1 MEKQSKRYRIEFYVS
16 YCVIL
21 ATIFILFMLY
31 CTFNGGISTSSSDWS
46 NFATFLGSI
55 GTMLFTALNVWVFFH
70 LTLSIAQ
77 NESQFV
83 LQERQ
88 IACINK
94 FSHAILFVFPN
105 SSNESACDVKED
117 ILEKALDLF
126 KNFKKHKDILP
137 TLNGKSYEEF
147 ITQYQ
152 DFCLKYRD
160 YSYYQNLGNRDAYE
174 QIFNGNQPEEEYYKL
189 YCTARGIYQQL
200 IGDIISIEM

>member
-94 FSHAILFVFPN
+94 FSHAISFIFPI
-105 SSNESACDVKED
+105 SSNEPTCDIKED
-117 ILEKALDLF
+117 ILWKSLDWF
-126 KNFKKHKDILP
+126 KNFNTHKDILP
-137 TLNGKSYEEF
+137 TLEEKSYEEF
-147 ITQYQ
+147 INKYH
-152 DFCLKYRD
+152 DFCHKYRD
-160 YSYYQNLGNRDAYE
+160 YSYHQNLGNKDDYE

-189 YCTARGIYQQL
+189 YCTARGIYQQM
-200 IGDIISIEM
+200 IGDLISIKM